1 MNDPTVGS
9 SNGWIGVRSQWQ
21 PSRNVVLA
29 ITGASGSA
37 YAVRLAQV
45 LLYSGVHLHLLIS
58 SAARQVMQRE
68 LELDAPPSKDSDNFR
83 LMSDWRNFLGT
94 ALHTGP
100 AAGWGFRKLSGN
112 QSSGETAAAD
122 DGGMLYVHDSYDYS
136 AGIASGSFRT
146 RGMIICPCS
155 IGTLSS
161 IASGASANL
170 IQRAAEVHLK
180 ERRPL
185 IVVPRETPLGLIA
198 LENMVRLSRAGATV
212 MPSMPGFYHQPDS
225 ISDLVDFLVARI
237 CDHLHVEHCLM
248 PRWGEPTESQSDD
261 VQ

>member
-1 MNDPTVGS
+1 MNDPTVVS
-9 SNGWIGVRSQWQ
+9 SDGWIGIGSQWQ

-45 LLYSGVHLHLLIS
+45 LLYSGLHLHLLIS

-68 LELDAPPSKDSDNFR
+68 LELDAPPSKDSDNVR
-83 LMSDWRNFLGT
+83 LMCIWRDFLAA

-100 AAGWGFRKLSGN
+100 AAGWGFRKLSGDK
-112 QSSGETAAAD
+112 SSGETSG
-122 DGGMLYVHDSYDYS
+122 DGGVLHVHDSHDYS

-161 IASGASANL
+161 VASGASANL

-185 IVVPRETPLGLIA
+185 IVVPRETPLGVIA

-212 MPSMPGFYHQPDS
+212 MPSMPGFYHQPNS

-237 CDHLHVEHCLM
+237 CDHLHIEHCLIQ
-248 PRWGEPTESQSDD
+248 RWGEPTVSQDEG
-261 VQ
+261 VR